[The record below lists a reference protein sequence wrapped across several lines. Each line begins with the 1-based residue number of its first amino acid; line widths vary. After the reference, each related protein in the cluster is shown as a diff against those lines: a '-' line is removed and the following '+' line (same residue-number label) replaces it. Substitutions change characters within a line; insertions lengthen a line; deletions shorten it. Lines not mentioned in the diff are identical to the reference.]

1 MLALAAAAFVPGCG
15 DDDVK
20 FGGNGGNGGDNPF
33 DDEFVP
39 APGGM
44 RKLMA
49 SEYQRSIAYLL
60 GANAAAVAL
69 PPSDTASDGYDAIG
83 ASDLALATS
92 HIEQYEASAEA
103 VAEAAID
110 NPATMTATAPCI
122 ASGQASQS
130 CFEEIAENLGRLF
143 FRRPL
148 SDEEVTTLS
157 GVGTFAAGWAPDEG
171 LDPFEQGLKYELMA
185 LLQSPSFLYIPLLGE
200 EAADGSGFWKLD
212 GYEIASRLSFFLL
225 GRTPDEALLDAAEA
239 GELDEEDGIRAW
251 AEAVLESSDAWSGLI
266 PFYDELFRLR
276 HLPTTPKD
284 TMVFPTWTDD
294 LKNALRE
301 ESLLFLQDVLWK
313 SDDDMRRMYDAP
325 YTFMNDALAQ
335 HYGLPAV
342 GSPTNFVKVEW
353 PAAQRRAGI
362 FGLGAFMAHQSP
374 QTRNSPSK
382 RGKFVV
388 QFALCKVVPPPP
400 NNVVPELPD
409 IEGTLQEQLEAH
421 MEVEE
426 CATCHGVM
434 DPPGFAFEHFDSIGR
449 FRTRDEANRPIDG
462 SGALE
467 WLGEWNDA
475 AELGD
480 VVAEAEDAPRCIVR
494 NFIRGRL
501 GHYETDGE
509 EPALDEVGTAF
520 EEAGFRLRPLLA
532 EITANRLFRYV
543 GDAK

>member
-1 MLALAAAAFVPGCG
+1 MLALAAAAFAPGCG
-15 DDDVK
+15 DDTVK
-20 FGGNGGNGGDNPF
+20 FGGKGGGGDNPF
-33 DDEFVP
+33 EDEFVP

-44 RKLMA
+44 RKLMV
-49 SEYQRSIAYLL
+49 SEYQRSVAYLL
-60 GANAAAVAL
+60 GANAAAVAA
-69 PPSDTASDGYDAIG
+69 PPGDTASDGYDAIG
-83 ASDLALATS
+83 ANDLALATS
-92 HIEQYEASAEA
+92 HIEQYELTAEA
-103 VAEAAID
+103 VAEAAVD
-110 NPATMTATAPCI
+110 NPATMTAAAPCI
-122 ASGQASQS
+122 GNGQASDA
-130 CFEEIAENLGRLF
+130 CFAEIAQNLGRLF

-148 SDEEVTTLS
+148 SDEEVATIS
-157 GVGTFAAGWAPDEG
+157 GVGSFAAGWAPSEG

-185 LLQSPSFLYIPLLGE
+185 LLQSPTFLYIPLLGE
-200 EAADGSGFWKLD
+200 ETADGSGFWLLD
-212 GYEIASRLSFFLL
+212 GYEIASRLSFFLV

-239 GELDEEDGIRAW
+239 GELDDEDGIRAW
-251 AEAVLESSDAWSGLI
+251 AEALLESSDAWAGLI

-276 HLPTTPKD
+276 HLPTTPKNTD
-284 TMVFPTWTDD
+284 VFPSWSDD
-294 LKNALRE
+294 VKNALRE

-313 SDDDMRRMYDAP
+313 SDDDMRRMYNAP
-325 YTFMNDALAQ
+325 YTFVNDALAQ
-335 HYGLPAV
+335 HYGLPAP
-342 GSPTNFVKVEW
+342 GSPTNFVKVDW

-400 NNVVPELPD
+400 TNVVPELPD

-449 FRTRDEANRPIDG
+449 FRDRDEANRPIDG
-462 SGALE
+462 HGALE
-467 WLGEWNDA
+467 WLGEWDDA
-475 AELGD
+475 AALAD
-480 VVAEAEDAPRCIVR
+480 VIAEAEDAPSCIVR

-509 EPALDEVGTAF
+509 TPALDEVGVAF

-543 GDAK
+543 GNAK